1 MKKILL
7 SSAAVFALAGAAA
20 ADITFTGV
28 AELGFNDTDNGVTVD
43 AAGVAT
49 DKNDDNNGFY
59 ADLEITAG
67 LSAELDN
74 GLTAAASL
82 NLEDLGNTVS
92 GTDSQTA
99 AGTGAAATGPVGS
112 ANRSNIDYTLSLTS
126 ETTGL
131 FYGNTTFAAENL
143 WTSAGD
149 MEADGFSES
158 DGEEVFRS
166 EANFGAIEAQLSY
179 ALSNANGVRVGN
191 AAVGGDSV
199 DQLALAVAGDFGGVN
214 VVAAYQADSGVN
226 AGAHRASNG
235 DFNEAEIFGLSVGT
249 TLAGADIRLAYATQ
263 NGDVQ
268 GDGTADDRDSVG
280 LRVAYPIGPVTATAY
295 FVSESVGKDNWGINA
310 AYEDGPFA
318 VSLDYQDDQGTAKVG
333 LEGSFDA
340 GNGLM
345 MFAGYLTEDN
355 KDDRFYVAGT
365 YDLGSG
371 AELLVSFAADDSDVD
386 EDEIGAGDYQE
397 GTTIEL
403 SFEF

>member
-1 MKKILL
+1 
-7 SSAAVFALAGAAA
+7 
-20 ADITFTGV
+20 
-28 AELGFNDTDNGVTVD
+28 
-43 AAGVAT
+43 
-49 DKNDDNNGFY
+49 
-59 ADLEITAG
+59 
-67 LSAELDN
+67 
-74 GLTAAASL
+74 L

-92 GTDSQTA
+92 GTDNQTLV
-99 AGTGAAATGPVGS
+99 GTT
-112 ANRSNIDYTLSLTS
+112 NDSNIDYTLSLTS
-126 ETTGL
+126 DTTGL
-131 FYGNTTFAAENL
+131 FYGNTTFAAQNL
-143 WTSAGD
+143 WASAGD

>member
-28 AELGFNDTDNGVTVD
+28 AELGFNDTDNGVPVNNAGSAVD
-43 AAGVAT
+43 I
-49 DKNDDNNGFY
+49 NDDNNGFY

-92 GTDSQTA
+92 GTDNQTLV
-99 AGTGAAATGPVGS
+99 GTT
-112 ANRSNIDYTLSLTS
+112 NDSNIDYTLSLTS
-126 ETTGL
+126 DTTGL
-131 FYGNTTFAAENL
+131 FYGNTTFAAQNL
-143 WTSAGD
+143 WASAGD